1 MISVGISIFFFFFH
15 DETDA
20 VGAEKE
26 AVSPV
31 LPIPRCYCQPPS
43 RLSVHLARFVI
54 PNFNGQSNF

>member
-1 MISVGISIFFFFFH
+1 MISVGISISFFFH

-43 RLSVHLARFVI
+43 VHLARFVI